1 MKTNAKK
8 FPTAS
13 KFDYRN
19 LIKSDN
25 CMDEDKLQDYFN
37 PELLIHLITSKIIRV
52 QSPQLYNDTRKQSFI
67 TVLELKNTIVGQ

>member
-1 MKTNAKK
+1 
-8 FPTAS
+8 
-13 KFDYRN
+13 
-19 LIKSDN
+19 
-25 CMDEDKLQDYFN
+25 MDEDKLQDYFN